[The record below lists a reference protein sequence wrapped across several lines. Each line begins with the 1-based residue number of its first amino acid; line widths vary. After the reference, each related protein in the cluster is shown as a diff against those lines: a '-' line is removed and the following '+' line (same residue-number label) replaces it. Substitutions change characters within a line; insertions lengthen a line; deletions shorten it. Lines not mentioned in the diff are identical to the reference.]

1 MRRTITAVA
10 DMLILGTLLL
20 SAALSIYTS
29 VTIYPLSPYWIELL
43 SDYSGGFVRR
53 FLLGEIIGRI
63 PGVSPEAAGL
73 VLLTACY
80 VFVMFSLYAGCSSQ
94 ACLTSRRVTI
104 HSLPVGTPDQAR
116 RKPASRQGLARTCVS
131 DGFHKGTFHS
141 YSRHTYPGGPS
152 GPLPDRC

>member
-1 MRRTITAVA
+1 MQYRIKNCLFSSRRV
-10 DMLILGTLLL
+10 
-20 SAALSIYTS
+20 
-29 VTIYPLSPYWIELL
+29 
-43 SDYSGGFVRR
+43 
-53 FLLGEIIGRI
+53 
-63 PGVSPEAAGL
+63 
-73 VLLTACY
+73 
-80 VFVMFSLYAGCSSQ
+80 
-94 ACLTSRRVTI
+94 RVTI

>member
-1 MRRTITAVA
+1 ME
-10 DMLILGTLLL
+10 TLQR
-20 SAALSIYTS
+20 
-29 VTIYPLSPYWIELL
+29 
-43 SDYSGGFVRR
+43 G
-53 FLLGEIIGRI
+53 
-63 PGVSPEAAGL
+63 
-73 VLLTACY
+73 
-80 VFVMFSLYAGCSSQ
+80 AGCTVRVRNTQ
-94 ACLTSRRVTI
+94 KIPADNIGRVTI

>member
-80 VFVMFSLYAGCSSQ
+80 VFVMFSLYAGI
-94 ACLTSRRVTI
+94 RRLNVTI